1 MPLAMA
7 RWQPDAR
14 SRLAESALDLY
25 EERGFE
31 GTTVADIAERA
42 GLTKRTFF
50 RHFADKREALFSGSA
65 ELERLIVEGI
75 AAAPASDAPLDAVVA
90 GVSATAAVFDAERQ
104 PYARRRAAI
113 VDANPGLQERE
124 LIKMERLSA
133 AIVAALGQR
142 GVQEPAASLT
152 ARAGVTIFHVAFR
165 QWVAADADPDF
176 GSLIHGM
183 ARELRA
189 VARA

>member
-1 MPLAMA
+1 MA

-31 GTTVADIAERA
+31 GTTVAEIAERA

-50 RHFADKREALFSGSA
+50 RHFADKREALFSGA
-65 ELERLIVEGI
+65 DELERLIVEGI

-90 GVSATAAVFDAERQ
+90 GLAATAAVFDTERQ

-113 VDANPGLQERE
+113 VAANPDLRERE
-124 LIKMERLSA
+124 LIKMERLAA
-133 AIVAALGQR
+133 AIAAALSER
-142 GVQEPAASLT
+142 GVREPAASLA
-152 ARAGVTIFHVAFR
+152 ARAGVTVFHVAFA
-165 QWVAADADPDF
+165 QWVAPGSDEGF
-176 GSLIHGM
+176 GALIRRT
-183 ARELRA
+183 AKDLRA
-189 VARA
+189 VALA

>member
-1 MPLAMA
+1 MSVAMA

-31 GTTVADIAERA
+31 GTTVAEIAQRA

-50 RHFADKREALFSGSA
+50 RHFADKREVLFSGTD
-65 ELERLIVEGI
+65 ELERLIVDGI
-75 AAAPASDAPLDAVVA
+75 AGAPASDPPLDAVVA
-90 GVSATAAVFDAERQ
+90 GVAATAEVFDADRQ

-113 VDANPGLQERE
+113 VGANSDLQERE

-133 AIVAALGQR
+133 AIAAALARR
-142 GVQEPAASLT
+142 GVAEPAASLA
-152 ARAGVTIFHVAFR
+152 ARTGVTIFSVAFA
-165 QWVAADADPDF
+165 QWVAPGTNDDF
-176 GSLIHGM
+176 GSLIHRT

-189 VARA
+189 VALA